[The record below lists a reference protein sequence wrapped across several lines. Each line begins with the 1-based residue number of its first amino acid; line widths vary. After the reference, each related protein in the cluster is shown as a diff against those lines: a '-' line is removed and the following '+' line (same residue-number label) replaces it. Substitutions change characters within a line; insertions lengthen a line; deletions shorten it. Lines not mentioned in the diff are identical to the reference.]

1 MIHEILTFIQ
11 HLFHEFDV
19 WIYNSP
25 TPGVIRDSKY
35 AIPIIQTF
43 HLAGITTI
51 LGTTVVTNLRL
62 LNLGYREIPLD
73 VIVSQL
79 RRWFKLGLIT
89 TMSSGFIVFVV
100 DPVRYVQNTSFIVKM
115 CILALAITYQFTIF
129 RRVLRANP
137 VPALSMG
144 NMVPSAIS
152 LLLWFGVGWAG
163 RAIAFF
169 G

>member
-1 MIHEILTFIQ
+1 MIHEILAFIQ
-11 HLFHEFDV
+11 NLLHQFDV

-25 TPGVIRDSKY
+25 TPGIIRDSKY

-43 HLAGITTI
+43 HLVGITTI

-79 RRWFKLGLIT
+79 RRWFKIGLIT
-89 TMSSGFIVFVV
+89 TLASGFIVFVV

-115 CILALAITYQFTIF
+115 CLLLLAIIYQFTIF
-129 RRVLRANP
+129 RRVLKSNP
-137 VPALSMG
+137 SPALSMV
-144 NMVPSAIS
+144 NLVPSVIS
-152 LLLWFGVGWAG
+152 LTLWFGVGWAG

>member
-1 MIHEILTFIQ
+1 MIHEILAFIQ
-11 HLFHEFDV
+11 HQLHDFDV

-51 LGTTVVTNLRL
+51 LGITVLTNLRL
-62 LNLGYREIPLD
+62 LNLGYREIPLE
-73 VIVSQL
+73 VVVSQL
-79 RRWFKLGLIT
+79 RRWFKIGLIT
-89 TMSSGFIVFVV
+89 TVSSGFVVFVV
-100 DPVRYVQNTSFIVKM
+100 DPVRYVQNTSFVVKM
-115 CILALAITYQFTIF
+115 CLLLLAVIYQFTIF

-137 VPALSMG
+137 TPALSIG
-144 NMVPSAIS
+144 NLVLSAIS
-152 LLLWFGVGWAG
+152 LILWFGVGWAG